1 MTHDLP
7 PHNLNARHSILTLMT
22 RCCRTAPG
30 GWDSSAQSSHAKM
43 QIEKPIELIDSTSEE
58 TSMTNA
64 AADASAATPSDND
77 LLVEVR
83 DGVLIL
89 TFNRPEA
96 RNALTP
102 GMLSGL
108 REQLARAELDPEI
121 GAVLLTGAGRAFC
134 AGGDVKVMAANNAS
148 GKPIDPTLRMEQQRQ
163 SHRATSLRLYEMA
176 KPTLAAIP
184 GAAAGAGFSLA
195 LACDM
200 RIAAESA
207 AMTSAFVK
215 VGLTGD
221 YGGTYFLTQL
231 VGTGKA
237 RELYLLGD
245 KIDMAEAHRLGIVN
259 WVVPD
264 AELQERAFAIAK
276 RLANGPRVAQRLI
289 KDNLNRAL
297 KQPLADCLDMES
309 VNLAAARHT
318 EDHKEAARAFAE
330 KRPPRFVGR

>member
-1 MTHDLP
+1 MRKCDQ
-7 PHNLNARHSILTLMT
+7 N
-22 RCCRTAPG
+22 
-30 GWDSSAQSSHAKM
+30 
-43 QIEKPIELIDSTSEE
+43 KPIEHIDATREE
-58 TSMTNA
+58 TPMTNA

-102 GMLSGL
+102 DMLSHL

-121 GAVLLTGAGRAFC
+121 GAILLTGAGRAFC

-148 GKPIDPTLRMEQQRQ
+148 GKPMDPTLRMEQQRQ
-163 SHRATSLRLYEMA
+163 SHRATSLRLYEMG

-207 AMTSAFVK
+207 VMTSAFVK

-264 AELQERAFAIAK
+264 TELQERAFAIAK

-309 VNLAAARHT
+309 ANLAAARHT

-330 KRPPRFVGR
+330 KRPPKFVGR